1 MVKGIDAIQDKL
13 EKLKEFQQNAPKY
26 AIDAVMEEK
35 AIVLDMN
42 FEEQLYLEGVNRNN
56 VPIMDYQPYS
66 PATEFIK
73 QQKRQPYDRVTLR
86 DGGDFH
92 SDGDI
97 ERIDDVT
104 AEIISID
111 QKSEWLQDKYGKEI
125 LGLKPDN
132 MTELKENYVKPYLH
146 KKLEEI

>member
-1 MVKGIDAIQDKL
+1 MVKGLDAIQSKL
-13 EKLKEFQQNAPKY
+13 DALKEFHQNAPKY

-35 AIVLDMN
+35 AVVLDMN

-56 VPIMDYQPYS
+56 VPIMDYKPYS

-86 DGGDFH
+86 DEGDFH

-104 AEIISID
+104 AEIVSTD